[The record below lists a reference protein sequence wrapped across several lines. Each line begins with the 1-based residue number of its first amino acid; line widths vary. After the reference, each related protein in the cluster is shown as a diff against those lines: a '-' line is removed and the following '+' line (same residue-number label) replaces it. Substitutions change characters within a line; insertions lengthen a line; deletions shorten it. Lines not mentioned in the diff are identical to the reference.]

1 MTLLKALWAYQIGG
15 VRLPYLILANEI
27 RGLIFT
33 LPAWLALLG
42 HHR

>member
-1 MTLLKALWAYQIGG
+1 MTLLKALWAYQIAG
-15 VRLPYLILANEI
+15 VRVAPVLIANEV

-33 LPAWLALLG
+33 LPAWLAMLG